1 MRESPSPEQDHDY
14 RRMQRRGRIIG
25 ASIMAVI
32 LLPLLAAKL
41 VYYTGF
47 GMPSGTVNNGALLE
61 PPPALEE
68 LAPRTRE
75 GEPWTLAERPVRW
88 RLLIPGGGEC
98 EGACRDNLYL
108 TRQVHTRLA
117 DDAERVERVYLLTD
131 DRLDA
136 STAGFMAREHPGLSF
151 ARVAPEA
158 LEALPSGVRSDHY
171 FLMDPG
177 GFVIMAYSPDHSGGE
192 LLDDLKQLLKF
203 SQER

>member
-1 MRESPSPEQDHDY
+1 MSQFPSPEQDDDY

-41 VYYTGF
+41 VYYTGI
-47 GMPSGTVNNGALLE
+47 GLPTGTVNHGVLLE

-75 GEPWTLAERPVRW
+75 GEPWTLAGQSGRW
-88 RLLIPGGGEC
+88 RLLIPGDGEC
-98 EGACRDNLYL
+98 GPTCRDNLYL

-117 DDAERVERVYLLTD
+117 DDSERLERVYLLTD

-136 STAGFMAREHPGLSF
+136 GTAGFMAREHPGLSF

-158 LEALPSGVRSDHY
+158 LEALPSDVRSDHY